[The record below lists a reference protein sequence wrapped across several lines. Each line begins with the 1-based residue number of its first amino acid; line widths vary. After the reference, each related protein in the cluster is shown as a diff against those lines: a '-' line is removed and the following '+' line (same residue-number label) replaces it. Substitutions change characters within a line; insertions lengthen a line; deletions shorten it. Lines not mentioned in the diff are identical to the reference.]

1 MSVNF
6 LFSRTDTT
14 AIVKIFKSKNS
25 PLEVQNLIKSIGKRL
40 LPFQSS
46 SIKEEWKFEEC
57 DRMPTGWKRAR
68 ISFTEDDS
76 DTSQGY
82 FLYKNPE
89 GNLFSSL
96 GSVLRKLKRG
106 GEVDSDVQKL
116 REKLIFDGWSKNKTL
131 PENYLFRR
139 HEFGT
144 AFMDPDGN
152 VYLDHKDFL
161 SSLRK
166 LTLSSF
172 KITEIQ
178 EEFNLPSSISASTTR
193 DNKVLSNEKEK
204 SENILKPVK
213 SRRSVGSLKPVRS
226 RKSEGSLE
234 PVKSWKADDTLWNAD
249 DPTVP
254 SGWMT
259 QHDSELNRTKIK
271 SPSDQVFGSR
281 ADALRFMMTQK
292 EDCSKEKVAEMRD
305 MLRHEFWE
313 EHSLLPS
320 DWRMMRLVGG
330 GLLVITETGK
340 VITTLRG
347 ARDNVKARG
356 MEELLANWD
365 KLVAFYKPVNR
376 EHKGTGLPVL
386 SLESDDDE
394 PIWQPHSDLPS
405 DWKLSV
411 SSKGEQIKDDKGTI
425 YNSRKDAIDA
435 MIQNNSSPSDIFKLW
450 NTLHLEGWMQ
460 NAHLPTGWKRKYFQT
475 TRSNQF
481 LSPMM
486 EVFTTKQKLR
496 EFMINNKD
504 YTNKDIKNLD
514 QLPSG
519 K

>member
-1 MSVNF
+1 
-6 LFSRTDTT
+6 
-14 AIVKIFKSKNS
+14 
-25 PLEVQNLIKSIGKRL
+25 
-40 LPFQSS
+40 
-46 SIKEEWKFEEC
+46 
-57 DRMPTGWKRAR
+57 MPTGWKRAR
-68 ISFTEDDS
+68 ISYTGEDG
-76 DTSQGY
+76 DTSDGY

-89 GNLFSSL
+89 GNLFPSE

-106 GEVDSDVQKL
+106 KEVDEEDIQKL
-116 REKLIFDGWSKNKTL
+116 RDKLILDGWSTNKTL
-131 PENYLFRR
+131 PKNYLFRK
-139 HEFGT
+139 HDFGL
-144 AFMDPDGN
+144 AFMDSDGN

-161 SSLRK
+161 SFLRSS
-166 LTLSSF
+166 TLSSF
-172 KITEIQ
+172 KITKIQ
-178 EEFNLPSSISASTTR
+178 EEFNLPSSSSSSPCIVK
-193 DNKVLSNEKEK
+193 DVPKENEKMEK
-204 SENILKPVK
+204 FLKPVK
-213 SRRSVGSLKPVRS
+213 SQKSESFLKPVKS

-234 PVKSWKADDTLWNAD
+234 PVKSRKADDTLWISD

-259 QHDSELNRTKIK
+259 QHDSKLNRTKLK
-271 SPSDQVFGSR
+271 SPSDQIFCSR
-281 ADALRFMMTQK
+281 ADALRFMINQK
-292 EDCSKEKVAEMRD
+292 EDFSNEKVAEMRG

-313 EHSLLPS
+313 EHSLLPC

-356 MEELLANWD
+356 IEELLANWD

-386 SLESDDDE
+386 SMESDNEE
-394 PIWQPHSDLPS
+394 PSWKPHSDLPS
-405 DWKLSV
+405 DWKLCV
-411 SSKGEQIKDDKGTI
+411 SSEGEQIKDDKGTI

-460 NAHLPTGWKRKYFQT
+460 NAHLPTGWKRKYFQN

-486 EVFTTKQKLR
+486 EVFTSKQKLR